1 MLVLTRKLGERL
13 KIGHAIT
20 VTVIE
25 IKNGQVRLGI
35 EAPAN
40 VAVHREEV
48 YQRIREQN
56 VRATSTEANRLKE
69 VARSMKQFFRPKER

>member
-25 IKNGQVRLGI
+25 IKAGQVRLGI
-35 EAPAN
+35 EAPAT
-40 VAVHREEV
+40 VGVHREEV

-56 VRATSTEANRLKE
+56 VQATSSEASRLKE
-69 VARSMKQFFRPKER
+69 VARTMKTFFRPKR

>member
-35 EAPAN
+35 EAPSN
-40 VAVHREEV
+40 VAIHREEV

>member
-35 EAPAN
+35 EAPSN
-40 VAVHREEV
+40 IAVHREEV

-56 VRATSTEANRLKE
+56 VRATSEAGRLKD
-69 VARSMKQFFRPKER
+69 VARSMKQLFRPKGR

>member
-35 EAPAN
+35 EAPPN
-40 VAVHREEV
+40 IAVHREEI

-56 VRATSTEANRLKE
+56 VRATSEAGRLKE
-69 VARSMKQFFRPKER
+69 AARSMKQFFRPKGR

>member
-13 KIGHAIT
+13 KIGHGIT

-35 EAPAN
+35 EAPPS
-40 VAVHREEV
+40 VGVHREEV

-56 VRATSTEANRLKE
+56 VKASAEVGRLKE
-69 VARSMKQFFRPKER
+69 VARSMKRIFRK

>member
-35 EAPAN
+35 EAPSN

-56 VRATSTEANRLKE
+56 VRATSSEAGRLKE
-69 VARSMKQFFRPKER
+69 VARSMKQIFRPKER

>member
-35 EAPAN
+35 EAPSN
-40 VAVHREEV
+40 IAVHREEV

-69 VARSMKQFFRPKER
+69 VARSMKQFFRPKGR